1 MDYRYTGQ
9 NNMYQPGQQPAGV
22 NGNVSQ
28 PAQQS
33 DGLNNYMQQFEQL
46 GQAQSK
52 DIQYNFGQQGY
63 VRQDFEQGNANQQF
77 GQSSFMQQSYGQQSL
92 GGQINGYYSYAQ
104 KDNSFP
110 TVNLIVSIAGLALM
124 AFLFYMMV
132 TSTWGFIYKVLIWI
146 LFDGIV
152 SLQVLMLALAMGKRD
167 KNPGMDFK
175 PVITFNI
182 CMLVLYG
189 IGFIAY
195 HVYFIVLIVNFFK
208 GLGAVWA

>member
-9 NNMYQPGQQPAGV
+9 NNMYQPWQQPIEG
-22 NGNVSQ
+22 NGNVNQ
-28 PAQQS
+28 PSQQS
-33 DGLNNYMQQFEQL
+33 EGLNNYMQQFEQSV
-46 GQAQSK
+46 QTQSK
-52 DIQYNFGQQGY
+52 DIQYSFGQQGY
-63 VRQDFEQGNANQQF
+63 IRQDFEQGNSNQQF
-77 GQSSFMQQSYGQQSL
+77 GQSGFMQQPYGQQSF
-92 GGQINGYYSYAQ
+92 GSQTNGYYSYAQ
-104 KDNSFP
+104 KDGSFP
-110 TVNLIVSIAGLALM
+110 MVNLVVSVAGLAFM

-132 TSTWGFIYKVLIWI
+132 TSSWGFLYKVLIWI

-175 PVITFNI
+175 PAIRFNI
-182 CMLVLYG
+182 FMLVLYG

>member
-9 NNMYQPGQQPAGV
+9 NNLYQPGQQ
-22 NGNVSQ
+22 
-28 PAQQS
+28 
-33 DGLNNYMQQFEQL
+33 FEQS
-46 GQAQSK
+46 GQTQSN
-52 DIQYNFGQQGY
+52 DIQYNFGQQSY
-63 VRQDFEQGNANQQF
+63 VRQDFQQGNVNQQF
-77 GQSSFMQQSYGQQSL
+77 GQT
-92 GGQINGYYSYAQ
+92 NGYYSYAQ

-110 TVNLIVSIAGLALM
+110 MVNLIVSVAGLAFM

-132 TSTWGFIYKVLIWI
+132 TSSWGFLYKVLIWI

-175 PVITFNI
+175 PAIRFNI
-182 CMLVLYG
+182 FMLVLYG